1 VAFID
6 KQHIKLYIREGK
18 DLGAFDVNGKSD
30 PYCVVRILD
39 GIERK
44 TTVHKKTLNPKFFQ
58 KMIEINDTPKQK
70 IAERPVAIVI
80 EMFDKDLVG
89 KDDFMGRV
97 TIDGA
102 TVANGASYLSLPLKP
117 REGKEKQDKKVKGEL
132 IVDVNLIEEVKLS
145 EQELKEIIE
154 LTHFGDNEIK
164 TLFDTYKQQTHGG
177 ELKSVTDLEEL
188 LTKSSSR
195 GKSWIEALIKQTDVS
210 GKNTLYDLKDEEFK
224 QMVKNDKE
232 MRTYVIQTIWNALDT
247 DGNGSVNFKELIIGL
262 SLICSTDPVEKARFQ
277 FRVMDTDKS
286 GYLDRSE
293 VTKLA
298 QFRSHA
304 MRAKFEMDF
313 EKMRLPLYQCNI
325 SYANQEK
332 IKNEVVKKLYFSKEV
347 VNVSV
352 DLCMKHADKDQDGK
366 ITEDEYVSW
375 ASDPQ
380 QMSEYATNFEIV
392 LHPILENLKAQAQS
406 TVQEVMMR
414 ILRGY

>member
-1 VAFID
+1 
-6 KQHIKLYIREGK
+6 
-18 DLGAFDVNGKSD
+18 
-30 PYCVVRILD
+30 
-39 GIERK
+39 
-44 TTVHKKTLNPKFFQ
+44 
-58 KMIEINDTPKQK
+58 
-70 IAERPVAIVI
+70 
-80 EMFDKDLVG
+80 
-89 KDDFMGRV
+89 
-97 TIDGA
+97 
-102 TVANGASYLSLPLKP
+102 
-117 REGKEKQDKKVKGEL
+117 
-132 IVDVNLIEEVKLS
+132 
-145 EQELKEIIE
+145 
-154 LTHFGDNEIK
+154 
-164 TLFDTYKQQTHGG
+164 
-177 ELKSVTDLEEL
+177 
-188 LTKSSSR
+188 
-195 GKSWIEALIKQTDVS
+195 
-210 GKNTLYDLKDEEFK
+210 
-224 QMVKNDKE
+224 MVKNDKE

-277 FRVMDTDKS
+277 FRVMDVDKS

-332 IKNEVVKKLYFSKEV
+332 IKSEVVQKLYFSKEV

-352 DLCMKHADKDQDGK
+352 DLCMKHADKDQDGR

-392 LHPILENLKAQAQS
+392 LHPILENLKSQAQS